1 MPADPADD
9 ADLPAELQALKQE
22 AERRLAEWQTT
33 GHGLVSSS
41 LYDACAWFSTG
52 LGDEHTHD
60 AQIGFFGCG
69 YNAELWRGCFRVDP
83 EEYFDDPAVRLGPDA
98 ESMIVLANPVQA
110 RSEGE
115 IVLAS
120 ADPIDHPDIRMN
132 YYADPY
138 DMEVMI
144 AVIRRVLDV
153 VAHWPSHREIGPL
166 LVPPFLAAKHGHVEG
181 DTPSDALLED
191 LARHYS
197 FTVYHLTSTCR
208 IGDVVDPRL
217 RVNGVANLR
226 VADASVM
233 PNVVSG
239 NTNAASIMIGEKAAE
254 MIASDNNVKLA
265 EFVGSE
271 R

>member
-1 MPADPADD
+1 MRSVHRRSFSLSGIGPKQELEAVGVACQLDSPHVGKHLKDHLQVGLVFPAPGVGVSMTEVGTSLGPDALRAPAGPLPADPADD

-22 AERRLAEWQTT
+22 AERRLAEWPTS

-83 EEYFDDPAVRLGPDA
+83 EEYFDDPAARLGPDA
-98 ESMIVLANPVQA
+98 ENMIVLANPVQP

-138 DMEVMI
+138 DMRGDDRGHPPGARRGRGL
-144 AVIRRVLDV
+144 AV
-153 VAHWPSHREIGPL
+153 AP
-166 LVPPFLAAKHGHVEG
+166 
-181 DTPSDALLED
+181 
-191 LARHYS
+191 
-197 FTVYHLTSTCR
+197 
-208 IGDVVDPRL
+208 
-217 RVNGVANLR
+217 
-226 VADASVM
+226 
-233 PNVVSG
+233 
-239 NTNAASIMIGEKAAE
+239 
-254 MIASDNNVKLA
+254 
-265 EFVGSE
+265 
-271 R
+271 